1 MVEGH
6 IVGDGQVE
14 REMVEGE
21 VIGHGEVEREIGYGE
36 GEDQGHD
43 VRMLRKP
50 VLTNR
55 TIRVVFHRNFRPI
68 SPISQGLTSKNTGTT
83 RTILSTSRSL
93 LGETSTSPRRRKKI
107 SRLDLAGEV
116 FHVPLTNPSLSS
128 SGLLRV
134 PEPLVFVD
142 ATTTLSTEF
151 SFSISGNGDNV
162 LFVLTAASANGSD
175 TVAVEF
181 VRFKDENVGDPN
193 SSDVGIDVGSHLSL
207 AVANASYVVRLSKWG
222 EQKPSDREEEEED
235 GEGNEDDDAHAS
247 DISPGREDGHEQSV
261 GNFHT

>member
-1 MVEGH
+1 MTTAH
-6 IVGDGQVE
+6 CRTSATLMDHRTQCRNAAPRTTTAPPTRE
-14 REMVEGE
+14 REKVGLRGFEETDVGWKQTDLRVWEGGKKTDVEFG
-21 VIGHGEVEREIGYGE
+21 GW
-36 GEDQGHD
+36 
-43 VRMLRKP
+43 RKSE
-50 VLTNR
+50 N
-55 TIRVVFHRNFRPI
+55 
-68 SPISQGLTSKNTGTT
+68 G
-83 RTILSTSRSL
+83 
-93 LGETSTSPRRRKKI
+93 KI